1 MIIFGFDCA
10 IKNIGINIVQF
21 NQLYNDQLQILNNE
35 LIDFISIKK
44 SFTDFT
50 IGVCDILDKMNEL
63 MSNVLKIIWFNNVN
77 LIADANVADVPVIE
91 RICRIKTLLTQ
102 LDSIAKPDLVLVEY
116 QMGPNDDMRC
126 ISNCIIY
133 HYAHGNCQITFKMPI
148 LTPMQLTPT
157 PTQLTPMQLIQ
168 PTIAMVMPSLKNK
181 YNIAPNGSYSTF
193 ITKYSNYTANKKHT
207 TFNYKYFIKTT
218 HLNIYNI
225 ISNCKDKELYDI
237 ADSFMMIY
245 SYLKKKR
252 LI

>member
-21 NQLYNDQLQILNNE
+21 NQLYNSQLQILNDE
-35 LIDFISIKK
+35 LIDFISIKR

-50 IGVCDILDKMNEL
+50 TGICNILDKMNEL

-77 LIADANVADVPVIE
+77 LIADAQVADVSVID
-91 RICRIKTLLTQ
+91 RICKIKTLLTQ
-102 LDSIAKPDLVLVEY
+102 LDTIATPNMVLVEY

-133 HYAHGNCQITFKMPI
+133 HYANSNCSITYKIKQYQVQYQAQSQVQSQARPI
-148 LTPMQLTPT
+148 
-157 PTQLTPMQLIQ
+157 IE
-168 PTIAMVMPSLKNK
+168 MVMPSLKNK
-181 YNIAPNGSYSTF
+181 YTIAPNGLYSVF

-207 TFNYKYFIKTT
+207 TFNYRYFVKTIQPD
-218 HLNIYNI
+218 IYNI

-252 LI
+252 MI